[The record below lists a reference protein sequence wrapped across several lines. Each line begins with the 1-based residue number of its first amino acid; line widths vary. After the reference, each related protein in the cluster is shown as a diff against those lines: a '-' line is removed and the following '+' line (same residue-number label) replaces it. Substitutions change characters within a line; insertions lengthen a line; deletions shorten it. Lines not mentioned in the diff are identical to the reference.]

1 MSGSSSLKASWQ
13 DRRDDCD
20 REYGLLPWRSG
31 DLSGSVRSRTV
42 ELFSF
47 PGSTGGRPGHVVCL
61 VVSFYVT
68 RDVSRSVFFASATPV
83 PLQRPPIVFSL
94 SGPVCVRHTH
104 ASRRERGTTFCAALQ
119 NRLAS
124 PQVLPAPAPLRRRCV
139 TGVAEAGRQK
149 SNDSE
154 GPGMKGDEIPP
165 IPLFRLAWSLETIPA
180 ARGDRASTRQPIS
193 RSRSR
198 EAASR
203 GASAS
208 PSPRRC
214 AGTGDGKEPRSP
226 DRDSSGRDGQPHG
239 RRDSRSRRAAP

>member
-1 MSGSSSLKASWQ
+1 M
-13 DRRDDCD
+13 
-20 REYGLLPWRSG
+20 
-31 DLSGSVRSRTV
+31 SRTAGPWIAPCDKSAGGRRTPPLAFRGSIRV
-42 ELFSF
+42 RPEQDGRALLFLTF

-83 PLQRPPIVFSL
+83 PLQRPPYRFYYR
-94 SGPVCVRHTH
+94 GRFVCGTRTPRD
-104 ASRRERGTTFCAALQ
+104 ARGETTFCAALQ